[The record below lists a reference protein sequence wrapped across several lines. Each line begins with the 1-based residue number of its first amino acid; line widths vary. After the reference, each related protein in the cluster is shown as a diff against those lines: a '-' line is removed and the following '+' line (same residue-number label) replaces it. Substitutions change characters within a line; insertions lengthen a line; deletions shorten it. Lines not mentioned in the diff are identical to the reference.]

1 MINIVKVH
9 ERATQISQKQGNAGH
24 NRHGGDEKRAII
36 RQSGRKL
43 MTQISEPEDRLEQ
56 KKTEGNF
63 I

>member
-1 MINIVKVH
+1 MINIVKFMKGN
-9 ERATQISQKQGNAGH
+9 ANIAKQGNTGH

-36 RQSGRKL
+36 RQSSRKL

>member
-1 MINIVKVH
+1 MNGQRKY
-9 ERATQISQKQGNAGH
+9 SK
-24 NRHGGDEKRAII
+24 NREILVIIDMGGDEKRAII

-43 MTQISEPEDRLEQ
+43 MTQISEPEDGLEQ